1 MVQMHGGAWFILVFA
16 HRDSIGCRF
25 CVASSQSAIR
35 DSRSTLLLAM
45 SLKVRVRIDFDDL
58 HSVGP
63 GKIALLERMRDC
75 GSLSQAA
82 RELDMSYRR
91 AWQLLDSLN
100 TSFNEPVIVTSIGGK
115 GGGGSEITKLGLA
128 LIDTFRALEKDVSVL
143 AQRRFKPLRR
153 QVAPARKNA
162 KTVQR
167 KRARVSKQP

>member
-1 MVQMHGGAWFILVFA
+1 
-16 HRDSIGCRF
+16 
-25 CVASSQSAIR
+25 
-35 DSRSTLLLAM
+35 M
-45 SLKVRVRIDFDDL
+45 SLKIRVRIDFDDA

-115 GGGGSEITKLGLA
+115 GGGGSEITKFGLT
-128 LIDTFRALEKDVSVL
+128 LIDSYRALEKEMTGR
-143 AQRRFKPLRR
+143 AQQFFKQMRS
-153 QVAPARKNA
+153 QVAKAPAKRPVTKSA
-162 KTVQR
+162 R
-167 KRARVSKQP
+167 GKRARVSKRP

>member
-1 MVQMHGGAWFILVFA
+1 
-16 HRDSIGCRF
+16 
-25 CVASSQSAIR
+25 
-35 DSRSTLLLAM
+35 M
-45 SLKVRVRIDFDDL
+45 SLRIKIRIDFDNA
-58 HSVGP
+58 HAVGP

-128 LIDTFRALEKDVSVL
+128 LIDAYRALEKEMTAR
-143 AQRRFKPLRR
+143 AQQFFKPLRS
-153 QVAPARKNA
+153 QVASASAPA
-162 KTVQR
+162 
-167 KRARVSKQP
+167 KRPVTKSARGKRGRGSKRP

>member
-1 MVQMHGGAWFILVFA
+1 
-16 HRDSIGCRF
+16 
-25 CVASSQSAIR
+25 
-35 DSRSTLLLAM
+35 M
-45 SLKVRVRIDFDDL
+45 SLKVKVRIDFDDA

-115 GGGGSEITKLGLA
+115 GGGGSEITQFGLT
-128 LIDTFRALEKDVSVL
+128 LIDSYRALEKEMTGR
-143 AQRRFKPLRR
+143 AQQFFKQMRS
-153 QVAPARKNA
+153 QVAASTAQFKRPVTKSARG
-162 KTVQR
+162 
-167 KRARVSKQP
+167 KRGRVSKRP

>member
-1 MVQMHGGAWFILVFA
+1 MLGYRAVYRQ
-16 HRDSIGCRF
+16 
-25 CVASSQSAIR
+25 
-35 DSRSTLLLAM
+35 RSTCTM
-45 SLKVRVRIDFDDL
+45 SLKAKVRIDFDDA

-128 LIDTFRALEKDVSVL
+128 LIAAYRALEKDVTSR
-143 AQRRFKPLRR
+143 AQRHFKPLRTR
-153 QVAPARKNA
+153 VATPPAQ
-162 KTVQR
+162 T
-167 KRARVSKQP
+167 KRPVTKSARGKRVRGSTRP

>member
-1 MVQMHGGAWFILVFA
+1 
-16 HRDSIGCRF
+16 
-25 CVASSQSAIR
+25 
-35 DSRSTLLLAM
+35 M
-45 SLKVRVRIDFDDL
+45 SMKVRVRIDFDDL
-58 HSVGP
+58 HAVGP

-128 LIDTFRALEKDVSVL
+128 LVDIYRALEKEMTAL
-143 AQRRFKPLRR
+143 AQQHFKPLRNR
-153 QVAPARKNA
+153 VATVATAERRPVTKAARG
-162 KTVQR
+162 
-167 KRARVSKQP
+167 KRVRVSKRT